1 MADSMTMDPADTV
14 PETEEATPHPL
25 RDQTKKVKEDLRELG
40 RIGREV
46 SQEKLGKVRETTGE
60 YLEKGRQRATEVED
74 SVVTYVREKP
84 VKSLAMAIGAGAI
97 LGYLLRRH

>member
-25 RDQTKKVKEDLRELG
+25 REQTKKVKEDLRELG
-40 RIGREV
+40 RLGREA
-46 SQEKLGKVRETTGE
+46 SQEQLGKVRETAGDYVE
-60 YLEKGRQRATEVED
+60 RGRKRAVEVED

-97 LGYLLRRH
+97 LGYLIRRH